1 MFYIYQHFIY
11 SHIIYICKN
20 IYNLLHNMKYR
31 IKEICDE
38 KGIKVNSIIGTV
50 GITLPAL
57 YNIVNG
63 KMSPKMETL
72 AKIAEALNVPL
83 WQLFVSPEEVR
94 KETSMSGFYVCPKCG
109 AKLDIE
115 LKEFKY

>member
-1 MFYIYQHFIY
+1 
-11 SHIIYICKN
+11 
-20 IYNLLHNMKYR
+20 MKYR

-38 KGIKVNSIIGTV
+38 KGIKVNSLTETV

-72 AKIAEALNVPL
+72 VKIAEALNVPL
-83 WQLFVSPEEVR
+83 WQLFASPEEVR
-94 KETSMSGFYVCPKCG
+94 KETETAGNYVCPKCG
-109 AKLDIE
+109 AKLEIE
-115 LKEFKY
+115 IKEV

>member
-1 MFYIYQHFIY
+1 
-11 SHIIYICKN
+11 
-20 IYNLLHNMKYR
+20 MKYR

-38 KGIKVNSIIGTV
+38 KGIKVNSLTETV

-72 AKIAEALNVPL
+72 VKISEALNVPL
-83 WQLFVSPEEVR
+83 WQLFASPEEVR
-94 KETSMSGFYVCPKCG
+94 KETETAGNYVCPKCG
-109 AKLDIE
+109 AKLEIE
-115 LKEFKY
+115 IKEV

>member
-1 MFYIYQHFIY
+1 
-11 SHIIYICKN
+11 
-20 IYNLLHNMKYR
+20 MKYR

-38 KGIKVNSIIGTV
+38 KGIKVNSLTETV

-72 AKIAEALNVPL
+72 VKFSEALNVPL
-83 WQLFVSPEEVR
+83 WQLFASPEEVR
-94 KETSMSGFYVCPKCG
+94 KETETAGNYVCPKCG
-109 AKLDIE
+109 AKLEIE
-115 LKEFKY
+115 IKEV